1 MSVNPDLFIHES
13 DRTALNALKAIPGFT
28 PLLKGF
34 MKIWNEKQF
43 KLMNMSTLVRISEKQ
58 MPEYYDM
65 LKPICKRLGIKVPEL
80 FMTTDPYPNAYTSG
94 ELAQVE
100 GIYACDVV

>member
-65 LKPICKRLGIKVPEL
+65 LNNPAEYKRYSSFAEA
-80 FMTTDPYPNAYTSG
+80 M
-94 ELAQVE
+94 E
-100 GIYACDVV
+100 DVLDEV